1 MKEINSPIELQ
12 KYIGKFVILDNTNI
26 KLLTKIDICDTTKLK
41 GNKIWGKFLMAFRKT
56 DDNRPKL
63 LNGSKRQT
71 YGTSYTSARMPTEKE
86 IKEIRKLLREYKF
99 RKLLNKEKHII
110 GPTV

>member
-1 MKEINSPIELQ
+1 MEYSENMKEINSPIELQ

-41 GNKIWGKFLMAFRKT
+41 GNKIWGKFLMAFREA
-56 DDNRPKL
+56 RGGGFRL

-71 YGTSYTSARMPTEKE
+71 YGASYASARMPTEKE
-86 IKEIRKLLREYKF
+86 IKEIRKLLRECKF
-99 RKLLNKEKHII
+99 RKLLNKEKQ
-110 GPTV
+110 